1 MRSRWLSVVSLLALG
16 ALLAGGCSKSS
27 TTTSP
32 NLPVD
37 DQTQVN
43 ATLAA
48 SATLV
53 DDGLAEDGS
62 QVSANSAS
70 LRIEGTVQPD
80 AAIRPYAWWQDITH
94 ETRTWTFVWS
104 DSDATGHPNTV
115 IGTLVKHMTGSLI
128 IIPVSPADS
137 TQPDTTR
144 ITKPIDKTLTRQ
156 IMLKRLTIGANRVWK
171 VVEVTGAFVTTPG
184 ATTHIVSIRLQSSSG
199 VDTTI
204 TDPLQFNSLRH
215 VIRFGTQDS
224 VTVTV
229 TTTRANDAVFIHR
242 WDWRHRL
249 RNNLNDTYSFSWV
262 TSAWGGWRYFGI
274 QAMSHGS
281 LYDDTAPFDMQAWH
295 MPFRVDQGD
304 VDYYP

>member
-1 MRSRWLSVVSLLALG
+1 MSLRVVLVASVLALG
-16 ALLAGGCSKSS
+16 AGLVTGCSKSS
-27 TTTSP
+27 SP
-32 NLPVD
+32 TAPTLPAS
-37 DQTQVN
+37 DQSQVT

-62 QVSANSAS
+62 QVSASSTA
-70 LRIEGTVQPD
+70 LQIES
-80 AAIRPYAWWQDITH
+80 AIRPYTWWQDITH
-94 ETRTWTFVWS
+94 ETRTWTFAWS
-104 DSDATGHPNTV
+104 DSDGTGHPNTV
-115 IGTLVKHMTGSLI
+115 VATLSKHMTGSLI

-144 ITKPIDKTLTRQ
+144 ITKPIDKTLTRK
-156 IMLKRLTIGANRVWK
+156 ILLRRIAIGADRLWK
-171 VVEVTGAFVTTPG
+171 VVEVTGAFVATPG
-184 ATTHIVSIRLQSSSG
+184 ATTHIVSVRLQSSSG

-215 VIRFGTQDS
+215 IIRFGTQDS
-224 VTVTV
+224 VTVIV
-229 TTTRANDAVFIHR
+229 TTMRSNDAVFIHR

-249 RNNLNDTYSFSWV
+249 RNNLDGTYSFSWV

-274 QAMSHGS
+274 QAMTHNSI
-281 LYDDTAPFDMQAWH
+281 YDDTAPFDMQAWH
-295 MPFRVDQGD
+295 MPFRVGQGD